1 MDKSVLK
8 DMSSFD
14 SYSPSELDRKFFGEQ
29 SLPSGLSLGQ
39 TSRSSVSSDCLIDG
53 SDVKAL
59 EQTSLSMLTDPASQ
73 SQASSPND
81 LSSQG
86 SEKCPLPF
94 QGKSSTPYIFMQK
107 QKNVS
112 FDQSY
117 SDLTASRMFLDVSMI
132 NSTSNSPKLCTESST
147 LELWSPKL
155 LPETHS
161 RSEVSP

>member
-8 DMSSFD
+8 DMTSSFD

-39 TSRSSVSSDCLIDG
+39 TSRSSVSSDCLVDG
-53 SDVKAL
+53 SDVKAS
-59 EQTSLSMLTDPASQ
+59 EQT
-73 SQASSPND
+73 QASSPND